1 MCRIRVWISKISR
14 IGRINKENTCT
25 KSRFENERNLFLV
38 WERFLEFHRGTAP
51 PPSPSCCSYVCT
63 HPLFRDFR
71 RKGHPL
77 IGLMDSP
84 KVTTVW
90 IASSSSSTSSFVFL
104 SLSMKWIFSTIDW
117 ERIAVNLSNWENLIS
132 RCCIELKFVRVRRKK
147 IKMRRT
153 EGGAERERGNKEICQ
168 RAIHSRKVT
177 ALEGKCSKDTGM
189 DYLIVP
195 SSRKL
200 YFVYSNSGET

>member
-1 MCRIRVWISKISR
+1 MKTSEICFS
-14 IGRINKENTCT
+14 
-25 KSRFENERNLFLV
+25 FEKGSSNFIEA
-38 WERFLEFHRGTAP
+38 AP

-90 IASSSSSTSSFVFL
+90 IASSSSSTSSFVSL
-104 SLSMKWIFSTIDW
+104 SLSMKWIFLTIDW

-153 EGGAERERGNKEICQ
+153 EGGAEREREAIKKSVNEPSILEKSQLSKENVQ
-168 RAIHSRKVT
+168 RIPAWIIWSFRRVESYISFIQILVKRREIT
-177 ALEGKCSKDTGM
+177 L
-189 DYLIVP
+189 L
-195 SSRKL
+195 
-200 YFVYSNSGET
+200 

>member
-1 MCRIRVWISKISR
+1 MKTSEICFS
-14 IGRINKENTCT
+14 
-25 KSRFENERNLFLV
+25 FEKGSSNFIEA
-38 WERFLEFHRGTAP
+38 AP

-90 IASSSSSTSSFVFL
+90 IASSSSSTSSFVSL

-200 YFVYSNSGET
+200 YFVYSNFGET